1 MTGTNPEPAGRPRTL
16 GDVRL
21 TTAAALAGF
30 IGVAV
35 GSLGPWITTV
45 LGSADGTRGDGKIT
59 LIAAGVGALA
69 VLLDRGSGIGVFF
82 AGLAALA
89 AAATSGY
96 DIVHI
101 ERATAG
107 IALFGN
113 RLATAGWGV
122 YITFA
127 GSLIALAALVASAP
141 PFPRVAIWVLAAL
154 GALGVMVAGP
164 IRSSVV
170 SRKTTNPSCNN
181 SSVPTVSSISTTDT
195 AASSYSDTTTAPQT
209 SYSDT
214 TTGPQTTQTTDTNGG
229 TGTTSAGGTAPIVNI
244 GPAAGLT
251 SCTQTV
257 SRGAITS
264 CSFAQNV
271 FDAVASYDASN
282 GEIPAHLTVYSPA
295 VSQNFA
301 VSCEIRNQDEVT
313 CTTKTRGLVVFT
325 TNSLGY

>member
-1 MTGTNPEPAGRPRTL
+1 MTGTNPEPDRRPRTL

-59 LIAAGVGALA
+59 LIAAGVGALTM
-69 VLLDRGSGIGVFF
+69 LLDRGSGIGVFF

-107 IALFGN
+107 IAYFGN

-141 PFPRVAIWVLAAL
+141 PFPRIAIWVLAAL
-154 GALGVMVAGP
+154 GALAVIVAGP
-164 IRSSVV
+164 IRSSAV
-170 SRKTTNPSCNN
+170 SRTTADASSN
-181 SSVPTVSSISTTDT
+181 SISVPTIPTTSTTAT
-195 AASSYSDTTTAPQT
+195 AASSYSDTTTAAQT
-209 SYSDT
+209 TYSDT
-214 TTGPQTTQTTDTNGG
+214 TTAAQTTQTTETNADS
-229 TGTTSAGGTAPIVNI
+229 GTTPAGGTAPIVNV

-251 SCTQTV
+251 SCTRTV
-257 SRGAITS
+257 LRGAITS
-264 CSFAQNV
+264 CSFAQKV
-271 FDAVASYDASN
+271 FDAVSSYDAAK

-301 VSCEIRNQDEVT
+301 VSCEIRNKDEVT

>member
-1 MTGTNPEPAGRPRTL
+1 MSGIDPEPDGKPRTL

-30 IGVAV
+30 IGAAV

-69 VLLDRGSGIGVFF
+69 MLVDRGSGVGASF
-82 AGLAALA
+82 AVLAALA

-101 ERATAG
+101 ERTTAG
-107 IALFGN
+107 IAFFGN

-122 YITFA
+122 YVTFA
-127 GSLIALAALVASAP
+127 GSLIALAALVASAR
-141 PFPRVAIWVLAAL
+141 PFPRVAAWVLAAV
-154 GALGVMVAGP
+154 GALGVIVAGP
-164 IRSSVV
+164 IRSSAV
-170 SRKTTNPSCNN
+170 SRTTANASTN
-181 SSVPTVSSISTTDT
+181 SVSVPTVPSISTTAPAEST
-195 AASSYSDTTTAPQT
+195 YSDTTTAA
-209 SYSDT
+209 
-214 TTGPQTTQTTDTNGG
+214 QTTQTTETDAGS
-229 TGTTSAGGTAPIVNI
+229 GTTPAGGTAPVVNV

-257 SRGAITS
+257 LRGAITS

-271 FDAVASYDASN
+271 FDAVSSYDAAN

-325 TNSLGY
+325 TNSLGG